1 MEVIELVGRPGTGKT
16 TLARKICRQTDKV
29 ISRGTFFKRE
39 LSRGR
44 LFRWVPDAFLE
55 SPYLED
61 YITSKTGELFG
72 RSLEQDPALLETI
85 ALILQEVTH
94 YDRLQSRLNLLFR
107 DYVVHTFAQQS
118 DSDGILLLD
127 EGLTHRVGTFT
138 LNGLSLPTVE
148 KVAALLPTSDLYAYI
163 EVPDETTRHRLIN
176 RGKSDSLYIR
186 KEVYQNLRAGLMN
199 RDARFV
205 DLSGLDEADQNL
217 RLILT
222 ACREA

>member
-1 MEVIELVGRPGTGKT
+1 MDVIELVGRPGTGKT
-16 TLARKICRQTDKV
+16 TLARKIYRQSDHI

-44 LFRWVPDAFLE
+44 LFRWVPDVFLE

-72 RSLEQDPALLETI
+72 AGLDQDPALLEAI
-85 ALILQEVTH
+85 ALILQEVTR
-94 YDRLQSRLNLLFR
+94 YDRLQSPLNLLFR
-107 DYVVHTFAQQS
+107 DYVIHTLAQRS
-118 DSDGILLLD
+118 DSDDILLLD

-138 LNGLSLPTVE
+138 LNGLSQNTAR

-163 EVPDETTRHRLIN
+163 EVPDQTTRNRLIN
-176 RGKSDSLYIR
+176 RGKSDSLYIAR
-186 KEVYQNLRAGLMN
+186 EVYQSLKSGLAE

-205 DLSGLDEADQNL
+205 DLSALEDADANLELLLDAS
-217 RLILT
+217 RAT
-222 ACREA
+222 